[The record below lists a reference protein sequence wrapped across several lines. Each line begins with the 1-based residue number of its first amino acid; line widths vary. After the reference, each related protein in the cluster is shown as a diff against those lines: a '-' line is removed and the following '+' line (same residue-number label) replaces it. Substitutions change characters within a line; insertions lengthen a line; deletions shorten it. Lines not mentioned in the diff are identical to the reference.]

1 MRYGSPRGTILVG
14 KGARRSNSM
23 SSSNLIR
30 WSGLAAVMASVLLLI
45 PDIIDAYRTDEL
57 SRTFLTTGTHAFE
70 SLLRMS
76 ALVLLLPLGLVGLYA
91 RQSEAAGPLGLLSFL
106 VAFAGTVLVAGFGW
120 TDTFIA
126 PELATSAPQFLEGG
140 PPPGRLLSFLV
151 FGIGWLLFGVAS
163 LLARIYPSP
172 AATLLIIGAVLS
184 TVLSITFIPVPLGG
198 LPFQVAVA
206 WLGFVLF
213 TGRGASAA
221 SERRSR
227 VA

>member
-1 MRYGSPRGTILVG
+1 MSP
-14 KGARRSNSM
+14 
-23 SSSNLIR
+23 SNLIR

-57 SRTFLTTGTHAFE
+57 SPRTYLTSGTHAFQ
-70 SLLRMS
+70 SLLRMI
-76 ALVLLLPLGLVGLYA
+76 AFVLLLPLGLVGLYA

-120 TDTFIA
+120 ADTFIA
-126 PELATSAPQFLEGG
+126 PELATSAPQFLEAG

-151 FGIGWLLFGVAS
+151 FGIGWVLFGVTS
-163 LLARIYPSP
+163 LLARIYPRP
-172 AATLLIIGAVLS
+172 AAILLIIGAVLG

-198 LPFQVAVA
+198 LVFQVGVA

-213 TGRGASAA
+213 TGRGASSA
-221 SERRSR
+221 SEQRSR